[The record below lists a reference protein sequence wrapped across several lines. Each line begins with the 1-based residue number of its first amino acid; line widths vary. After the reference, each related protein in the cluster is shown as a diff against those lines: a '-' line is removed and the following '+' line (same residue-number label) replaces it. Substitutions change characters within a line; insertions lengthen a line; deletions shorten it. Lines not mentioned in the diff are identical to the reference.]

1 MMTRAEALAR
11 LDEIT
16 RGIDA
21 TEGGY
26 RCLESDNWV
35 DDPDLADEGWWE
47 VSPGAEFGAE
57 RLAMLRQLIVEL
69 T

>member
-1 MMTRAEALAR
+1 MTRAEALAR

-21 TEGGY
+21 TQSGE
-26 RCLESDNWV
+26 RCLGADNWV
-35 DDPDLADEGWWE
+35 DDPDLGDEGWWE

-57 RLAMLRQLIVEL
+57 RLALLRQLIAEL